1 MYVCMYVCMC
11 REQETGSPVQSSDGA
26 FVNSTVRCDLRILPK
41 LEGKKQYYNLKR
53 KETNILSV

>member
-1 MYVCMYVCMC
+1 MYVCMC

-26 FVNSTVRCDLRILPK
+26 FVNSTVRCDLLPK
-41 LEGKKQYYNLKR
+41 LEGKKQYHNLKR